1 MGKEARKVRK
11 GIDTRDWREYNRWQS
26 EEVFL
31 ACQSMKA
38 LVESAT
44 IHDWQRKNGRP
55 RIPRRELVLCLLI
68 RAYFDLSF
76 RRTVG
81 LLKLL
86 QPALGLTKVPHFN
99 TLQKYN
105 RRGGLTATLQS
116 LFDQTAEPFWIVEKV
131 VSVDS
136 TGLLL
141 HGSGAWRSNKDE
153 KTPRDFAKLH
163 VLSGTKTRATLAIRV
178 TRGAWHDSTQLEPLL
193 EQIPDDAVA
202 ERLTADS
209 AYWSHKGCAQV
220 ERAGLQPMI
229 KPKENARWWTRPTDA
244 FERMT
249 RFAKQFPNRFK
260 KLYHRRSTSESRNAT
275 EKGLFGDR
283 LRTRR
288 PASRR
293 NDALAREIV
302 YNVRLLTKG
311 VPQPSAG

>member
-1 MGKEARKVRK
+1 MGKGATKVRK
-11 GIDTRDWREYNRWQS
+11 RIDRRNWKEYNRWQS

-31 ACQSMKA
+31 ACLAMKA
-38 LVESAT
+38 VVESAT
-44 IHDWQRKNGRP
+44 IHDWERKNGRP
-55 RIPRRELVLCLLI
+55 RIPRRELVLCLLV
-68 RAYFDLSF
+68 RAYFNFSF

-81 LLKLL
+81 LLKIL
-86 QPALGLTKVPHFN
+86 QPTLGLRRVPHFN
-99 TLQKYN
+99 TIQKYN
-105 RRGGLTATLQS
+105 RKAGMTATLQNV
-116 LFDQTAEPFWIVEKV
+116 LVQVAAPFWAVEETI
-131 VSVDS
+131 SVDA

-141 HGSGAWRSNKDE
+141 HGSGAWRSNKDD

-163 VLSGTKTRATLAIRV
+163 VLSGTKTRATLAIRL

-193 EQIPDDAVA
+193 EQMPEDAA
-202 ERLTADS
+202 ARRLTGDS
-209 AYWSHKGCAQV
+209 AYWSHKNCAEA
-220 ERAGLQPMI
+220 ERHELQPIM
-229 KPKENARWWTRPTDA
+229 KPKENARWWTHPKDA

-249 RFAKQFPNRFK
+249 RFAMQFPNRFK
-260 KLYHRRSTSESRNAT
+260 RLYHRRSTSESRNAT

-302 YNVRLLTKG
+302 HNVRLLTKG